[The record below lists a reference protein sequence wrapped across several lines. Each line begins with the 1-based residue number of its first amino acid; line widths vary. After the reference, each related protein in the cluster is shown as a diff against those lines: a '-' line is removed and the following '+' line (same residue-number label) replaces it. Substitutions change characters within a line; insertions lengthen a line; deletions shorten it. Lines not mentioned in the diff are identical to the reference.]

1 MKSAIPIA
9 LAAFALMLPIG
20 QSVAGSHFDPG
31 VPYYFD
37 SFDPAQKPWTPG
49 QELNYEEVYKNYAF
63 VEIIF
68 SASGKEITVNGYV
81 NNNKTDSVQYRLD
94 SDGALHRI
102 NGDERP

>member
-1 MKSAIPIA
+1 MKSTASLI
-9 LAAFALMLPIG
+9 LTAFTLMLSTG

-31 VPYYFD
+31 TSYYFD
-37 SFDPAQKPWTPG
+37 SFDPAQKPWVPG

-94 SDGALHRI
+94 SEGALHRI